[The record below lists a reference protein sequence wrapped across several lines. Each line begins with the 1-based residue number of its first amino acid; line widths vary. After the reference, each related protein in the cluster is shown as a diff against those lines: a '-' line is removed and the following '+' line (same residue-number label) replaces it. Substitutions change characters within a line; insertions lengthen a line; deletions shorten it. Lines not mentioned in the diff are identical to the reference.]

1 MLKLDDR
8 DLKILGILQ
17 REGRISKAALAERVN
32 LTPTPCWERLKR
44 LEKAGI
50 ITGYRA
56 EVALAKLAPHI
67 AVFMAAELAG
77 HRAEDFQRFERSVQ
91 EIDEITGCWAVGG
104 GFDYILQIIAR
115 DIDTYQRLVD
125 RLLDMNVGLARYFT
139 YIVTKP
145 VKQPGAFPLG
155 VLVNADEATQK
166 E

>member
-8 DLKILGILQ
+8 DIKILAILQ
-17 REGRISKAALAERVN
+17 KEGRISKAALAERVN
-32 LTPTPCWERLKR
+32 LTPAPCWERLKR

-56 EVALAKLAPHI
+56 EIALSKVMPYI
-67 AVFMAAELAG
+67 AVFMAAELEG

-91 EIDEITGCWAVGG
+91 TIDEITGCWAVGG

-115 DIDTYQRLVD
+115 DIDAYQRLVD
-125 RLLDMNVGLARYFT
+125 QLLEARVGLARYFT

-145 VKQPGAFPLG
+145 VKQPGALPMEL
-155 VLVNADEATQK
+155 LCPTQK

>member
-32 LTPTPCWERLKR
+32 LTPAPCWERLKR

-91 EIDEITGCWAVGG
+91 DIDEIIGCWAVGG

>member
-8 DLKILGILQ
+8 DIKILSILQ

-32 LTPTPCWERLKR
+32 LTPAPCWERLKR

-56 EVALAKLAPHI
+56 EIALSKVMPSI
-67 AVFMAAELAG
+67 TVFMATELEG
-77 HRAEDFQRFERSVQ
+77 HRAEDFQLFERSVQ
-91 EIDEITGCWAVGG
+91 TIDAIVGCWAVGG
-104 GFDYILQIIAR
+104 GFDYIVQIVAR
-115 DIDTYQRLVD
+115 DIDAYQRLID
-125 RLLDMNVGLARYFT
+125 QLLEARVGLARYFT

-145 VKQPGAFPLG
+145 VKQPGALPPGLLG
-155 VLVNADEATQK
+155 AAPK

>member
-32 LTPTPCWERLKR
+32 LTPAPCWERLKR

-145 VKQPGAFPLG
+145 VKQPGTFPLG

>member
-32 LTPTPCWERLKR
+32 LTPAPCWERLKR

-91 EIDEITGCWAVGG
+91 DIDEITGCWAVGG

-125 RLLDMNVGLARYFT
+125 RLLEMNVGLARYFT

-145 VKQPGAFPLG
+145 VKQPGALPLG
-155 VLVNADEATQK
+155 VLVNADPQK